1 MPRLRQ
7 PRPARLGILFVFTI
21 SCAGPTSSPRGGSGG
36 AAGGDGDTG
45 GDAGTSAIGGT
56 GAAPGGRGGAVDA
69 GRPDVAPDAS
79 ADAGGS
85 AGTGGMAGT
94 GTGGIGGTGGTGA
107 TSGTGGTD
115 TGGSGGAVGSPRQGA
130 GPTLYTAPDNKFVEQ
145 PTGEQLVTIND
156 TSGTIA
162 GLQAAID
169 AARTANATSVIVIHL
184 KSSATYAVSSASLT
198 LGSHMALVGTG
209 ATIRAASVSVA
220 VPLITISPGATK
232 VSVAGGTYDG
242 NGAPIRGIHG
252 SGVSRVSIDKVVV
265 KGCGQDGILLIGQ
278 GNAMYDSEFAVTRSE
293 CSGGSGHAGISIQQC
308 TMAYLGDNNSHDNL
322 TGISVDC
329 AWANVANN
337 VCEKNTTG
345 IDVAGGSDNV
355 IVNNDCNHNATGM
368 HVAGSNNMIAS
379 NAIAGNTM
387 VGISSV
393 GMKNNYLYNK
403 FGGTAAN
410 ASNFDV
416 GGSGDNI
423 IAFGASLDA
432 AGQNYFYP
440 PLIDNQHT
448 RPITNGKGRTD
459 LTISSTTMADVQAR
473 YDAARTGNPNNV
485 IVLHLNGTFMVG
497 AAPLSLSSDSVVLLA
512 GTIQMNSSTTA
523 TGAISIQSSQR
534 VSISGGTIDG
544 SGLNGHG
551 GIWVKGGSMV
561 NVDKVTIQNLGDN
574 ATGHPGSDSLFIN
587 NTGTPSLVTRCTINK
602 SGNRGIWSAT
612 KGKTLYAEN
621 TISDTRAGIDCDAST
636 SGAVMMFNTATSNTY
651 GFWYEQSATHN
662 VGIGN
667 VSQNN
672 VRNQLDTG
680 NLDHPN
686 PTAYNSY
693 ICNKATGGLGIT
705 NSAGTTPETLTS
717 HNFMFNNVLTNA
729 SIRSRP
735 AGTENYFSQ
744 NIQNGGTLMVSGTAE
759 TFFNPPAP

>member
-1 MPRLRQ
+1 MTNRT
-7 PRPARLGILFVFTI
+7 AAAILFLFTI
-21 SCAGPTSSPRGGSGG
+21 SCAGSASSPRRGSGG
-36 AAGGDGDTG
+36 EAGSDVGGEGGTVSSTG
-45 GDAGTSAIGGT
+45 GAKASGGM
-56 GAAPGGRGGAVDA
+56 GGAVDA
-69 GRPDVAPDAS
+69 RPPEIAPDAS
-79 ADAGGS
+79 AGAGGI
-85 AGTGGMAGT
+85 AGTGGTAGT
-94 GTGGIGGTGGTGA
+94 GPMAGAGGAGGTGGTGA
-107 TSGTGGTD
+107 TSGAGGTGTGGTA
-115 TGGSGGAVGSPRQGA
+115 GAPGSPRQGA
-130 GPTLYTAPDNKFVEQ
+130 GPALYTAPDNKFVEQ
-145 PTGEQLVTIND
+145 PTGEQVVTIND
-156 TSGTIA
+156 TTGTIA

-169 AARTANATSVIVIHL
+169 GARTSNASGVLVIHL
-184 KSSATYAVSSASLT
+184 KAGATYAVSSASLT

-209 ATIRAASVSVA
+209 ATLRAASASVTVPLVA
-220 VPLITISPGATK
+220 VSSGATK

-242 NGAPIRGIHG
+242 NGARIRGIYG

-265 KGCGQDGILLIGQ
+265 KGCGQDGIQLIGN
-278 GNAMYDSEFAVTRSE
+278 GNTTYDSEFAVTRSE
-293 CSGGSGHAGISIQQC
+293 CSGGTGHAGISIQQC
-308 TMAYLGDNNSHDNL
+308 TMAFLGDNNSHDNL
-322 TGISVDC
+322 AGISVEC

-337 VCEKNTTG
+337 VCKKNTTG

-355 IVNNDCNHNATGM
+355 IVNNDCNDNATGL

-379 NAIAGNTM
+379 NAIAGNTL
-387 VGISSV
+387 VGVASA

-410 ASNFDV
+410 ASDFRA

-423 IAFGASLDA
+423 IAFGVGLDA

-448 RPITNGKGRTD
+448 RPISNGKGRTD
-459 LTISSTTMADVQAR
+459 LTISSTTIAEVQAR
-473 YDAARTGNPNNV
+473 YDAARTANPSNV

-497 AAPLSLSSDSVVLLA
+497 AAALSLSSDTVVLLA
-512 GTIQMNSSTTA
+512 GTIQMDASTTA
-523 TGAISIQSSQR
+523 TSAISIQSSQR

-551 GIWVKGGSMV
+551 GIWDTGGAMV

-574 ATGHPGSDSLFIN
+574 TTGHPGSDALFLKS
-587 NTGTPSLVTRCTINK
+587 TVTPSLVTRCTINK

-612 KGKTLYAEN
+612 KGKALYTEN
-621 TISDTRAGIDCDAST
+621 TITATRAGIDCDAST
-636 SGAVMMFNTATSNTY
+636 FGAVMMFNTATSNTY
-651 GFWYEQSATHN
+651 GLWYEQSATHN

-693 ICNKATGGLGIT
+693 ICNKATGGLGLT

-717 HNFMFNNVLTNA
+717 NNFFFNNVLTNA

-744 NIQNGGTLMVSGTAE
+744 NIQNGGTLTVSGTAE